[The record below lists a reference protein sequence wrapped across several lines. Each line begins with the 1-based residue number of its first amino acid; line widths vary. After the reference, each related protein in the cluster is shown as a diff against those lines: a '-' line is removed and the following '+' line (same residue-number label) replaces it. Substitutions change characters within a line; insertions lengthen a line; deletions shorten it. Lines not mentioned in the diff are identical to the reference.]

1 MKSCIGTVSYLAL
14 VAVVGITGGVWAAV
28 AEPPSQDQPAAPTP
42 AAMVDALH
50 AAFGD
55 HHTRAVHAKGVYAMG
70 DYEPSAA
77 ARRLSKASVFRDGRL
92 PVLLRFSDFT
102 GIPDI
107 PDTAPQSM
115 PRGMALKFTLP
126 GGYTADVV
134 AHSFNGFPTANTAQ
148 FRQLLLAIAASGP
161 NTPKPTPLDR
171 FLASHPV
178 AKVFLTTQ
186 KPMSQSYAT
195 LDYYGVNAFRFT
207 NSAGGNV
214 FVRYRFVPVD
224 GERFVPT
231 AKRASMGPD
240 YLAHEL
246 PERLSHGPVTYRW
259 LAQIAA
265 PGDAIDNP
273 SIAWPESRRLVD
285 LGTIRIT
292 AMAPDSATLD
302 QQTVFLPLNVPDGIA
317 GADPMLDI
325 RQRAYPISFA
335 HRRNTP
341 PAVVPNPGR

>member
-1 MKSCIGTVSYLAL
+1 MKLRIGTVSYLAL
-14 VAVVGITGGVWAAV
+14 AALVGIAGGVWAA
-28 AEPPSQDQPAAPTP
+28 ATETPSQEQPATPTP
-42 AAMVDALH
+42 GAMVDALH

-55 HHTRAVHAKGVYAMG
+55 HHTRAVHAKGVYAVG
-70 DYEPSAA
+70 EYRPSAA
-77 ARRLSKASVFRDGRL
+77 ARRLSKASLFRSQNI
-92 PVLLRFSDFT
+92 PVLVRFSDFT

-115 PRGMALKFTLP
+115 PRGMALKFNLP
-126 GGYTADVV
+126 GGHTADVV
-134 AHSFNGFPTANTAQ
+134 AHSFNGFPTANTAE
-148 FRQLLLAIAASGP
+148 FRELLFAIAASGQ
-161 NTPKPTPLDR
+161 NTPKPTPLDQ
-171 FLASHPV
+171 FLAAHPV
-178 AKVFLTTQ
+178 AKAFLTTQ
-186 KPMSQSYAT
+186 KPMSESYAT

-207 NSAGGNV
+207 DDAGASV

-224 GERFVPT
+224 GERFVPA

-246 PERLSHGPVTYRW
+246 PGRLSHGAVAYRW

-273 SIAWPESRRLVD
+273 SIAWPESRRLID

-292 AMAPDSATLD
+292 GMAPNPAALD
-302 QQTVFLPLNVPDGIA
+302 RQTVFLPLNVPDGIA

-325 RQRAYPISFA
+325 RQHAYPISFA
-335 HRRNTP
+335 HRRTAQ
-341 PAVVPNPGR
+341 PAVARRGQ